1 MTTAVTVVI
10 ATRNR
15 AVGLTRTLDRLRS
28 LPEQPPVI
36 VVDNGSTDDS
46 AAAVRRRHPDVT
58 VIELGENLGAVA
70 RTVGVRASTT
80 PYVAFCD
87 DDSWWEPGAL
97 TRAAGHLDAHPRIGL
112 LAARIR
118 VGPERRLDPVCAM
131 MADSPLGTEPD
142 LPGPSV
148 LGFVAC
154 GAIVRRDAYL
164 AIGGFSPVVFFFGEE
179 TVLAQDLAAAGW
191 ARVYVDDVVATHD
204 PAPGGD
210 RSGRRRLLL
219 RNVLL
224 STWLRRRWPALL
236 ATTGH
241 AIRDISDAD
250 VRGALL
256 DAAARLPAVVR
267 ARRALPRHVEEAVQR
282 LELLQPPPLAG
293 SHA

>member
-15 AVGLTRTLDRLRS
+15 AEGLTRTLDRLRS
-28 LPEQPPVI
+28 LPERPPVI

-46 AAAVRRRHPDVT
+46 PAVVGRRHPEVT
-58 VIELGENLGAVA
+58 VVELGENLGAVA

-80 PYVAFCD
+80 LYVAFCD

-97 TRAAGHLDAHPRIGL
+97 TRAAEHLEQHPRIGL

-118 VGPERRLDPVCAM
+118 VGPARRLDPVCAM

-164 AIGGFSPVVFFFGEE
+164 AIGGFSPVIFFFGEE

-191 ARVYVDDVVATHD
+191 ARVYVDDVVAIHD
-204 PAPGGD
+204 PGSGGD

-241 AIRDISDAD
+241 AIRGVSDAE

-256 DAAARLPAVVR
+256 DAAARLPAVAR
-267 ARRALPRHVEEAVQR
+267 GRRALPRHVEEAVQR
-282 LELLQPPPLAG
+282 LELLQPPPLARR
-293 SHA
+293 HA